1 MASAVGER
9 TAGSFAGKTVKKLT
23 CEKEL
28 VYELDGEYELEDEC
42 NRNFEAEAMV
52 VDILADAASKVA
64 NEAEAY
70 AGAATAIVLKP
81 KSASMQKVTPS
92 VIKGA
97 ARLTKTLRKSSTTHP
112 LVKMVPIITR
122 LTNET
127 QKKSSSNKALNIFIR
142 VYQKA
147 LEKFGSLLV

>member
-1 MASAVGER
+1 MV
-9 TAGSFAGKTVKKLT
+9 AG
-23 CEKEL
+23 
-28 VYELDGEYELEDEC
+28 
-42 NRNFEAEAMV
+42 
-52 VDILADAASKVA
+52 ILAD
-64 NEAEAY
+64 
-70 AGAATAIVLKP
+70 AATAIVLKP

-127 QKKSSSNKALNIFIR
+127 QTKIWLVAGLILSIKIAVLQCQIFM
-142 VYQKA
+142 
-147 LEKFGSLLV
+147 